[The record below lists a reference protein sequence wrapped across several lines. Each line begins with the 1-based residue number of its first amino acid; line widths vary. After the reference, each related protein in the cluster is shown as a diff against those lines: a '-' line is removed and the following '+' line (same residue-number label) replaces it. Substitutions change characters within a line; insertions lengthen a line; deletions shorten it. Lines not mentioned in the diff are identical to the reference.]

1 MLGIRKRWC
10 KTISAALLA
19 GLLTAPG
26 HALLAFG
33 PPVYVYENSEKTATG
48 PPVYV
53 YEDSGQTA
61 TEDSCQTATEDSGQ
75 TATEDSGETSTEV
88 CTGEKLGTAIAWY
101 DDAEVASRMAKE
113 QGKLVFLIQVSGN
126 FAREEFT

>member
-33 PPVYVYENSEKTATG
+33 PPVYVYENWEQTAAPDSE
-48 PPVYV
+48 
-53 YEDSGQTA
+53 QTA
-61 TEDSCQTATEDSGQ
+61 TPDSEQTATPDSEQ
-75 TATEDSGETSTEV
+75 TVTPYSEQTSTEV

-101 DDAEVASRMAKE
+101 DDAEVAARIAKE